1 MVNDKFKEVFMEFD
15 KIFNGFL
22 KDNGN
27 GLMLNGYEIDVL
39 TRYNFDYKKYNS
51 LSSLIFDIDN
61 YINEEG
67 EYTDILELE
76 DALDSLSERH
86 YYNEVNK

>member
-1 MVNDKFKEVFMEFD
+1 MDFD

-27 GLMLNGYEIDVL
+27 GMFLNDIEIEVL
-39 TRYNFDYKKYNS
+39 TRYNFDYKKYTN
-51 LSSLIFDIDN
+51 LNSLIFDIDN
-61 YINEEG
+61 YINECEG
-67 EYTDILELE
+67 LDLQDLEE
-76 DALDSLSERH
+76 VLDSLSERH

>member
-1 MVNDKFKEVFMEFD
+1 MEFD

>member
-1 MVNDKFKEVFMEFD
+1 MEFD

-27 GLMLNGYEIDVL
+27 GLMLNDYEIDVL

-67 EYTDILELE
+67 ECTDILELE
-76 DALDSLSERH
+76 DVLDSLSERH